1 MRPTLPRLLQ
11 PSIRLLGHENPLGL
25 PRSGTPPHWPK
36 RPERRPIRNVAK
48 VIAVSSAKGGVG
60 KSTVAA
66 NLSLAFARLGY
77 RSGILDVDIF
87 GPSVP
92 TLFNLSGEPRLSAH
106 NQLVPLTNYG
116 VKTMSMGY
124 LVDEA
129 APVVWR
135 GPMVMKSVQQLLHDV
150 DWGGLD
156 VLVLDLPP
164 GTGDTQL
171 TITQQVLLDGAL
183 IVTTP
188 HALAVKDALLHD
200 VDWGRLDV
208 LVLDLPPGTGDTQLT
223 ITQQVQLDG
232 ALIVTT
238 PHALA
243 VKDAVK
249 GVNMFKKLG
258 VDMLGLV
265 QNMSLFT
272 CPHCAGHTN
281 VFGTNERVETMC
293 REHAIEFLADVPLH
307 PAIGDDADRGKPTVV
322 AEPTSERASVFVKM
336 AEDVAAKLN
345 MSRRHT

>member
-188 HALAVKDALLHD
+188 HALAVKDA
-200 VDWGRLDV
+200 
-208 LVLDLPPGTGDTQLT
+208 
-223 ITQQVQLDG
+223 
-232 ALIVTT
+232 
-238 PHALA
+238 
-243 VKDAVK
+243 VK
-249 GVNMFKKLG
+249 GVNMFKKVG
-258 VDMLGLV
+258 VDILGLV